1 MVPSKTSTTLTMT
14 NRASFGTRIGAIAAT
29 VGSAVGLGNIWRFPY
44 VAGENGGGAFIIV
57 YIGCVLLLGIPV
69 MLSEFIIGRSTHLN
83 MRGALKK
90 LSPRSKVHNVAFVC
104 VLGAI
109 ITLGF
114 YSVVCGWVLEYIYQ
128 AVVGNL
134 SGHTTEEY
142 SAIFSDFVASPY
154 RNVLLTVLFLGI
166 NFFVMLGGVR
176 KGVELTSSIMMPLLF
191 VLLVIF
197 CINSLLLPNSGK
209 GLNFLFEV
217 DFSKLTWRG
226 VVDAFGQAFMSLTL
240 GIAGLITFS
249 SYFKDKAPLV
259 RDACTIATLDTLVAL
274 LAGVVIF
281 PAVFSFGMQP
291 EAGPKLVFEV
301 LPNIFQQM
309 PGGYIWAVLFFVL
322 LFFAALTST
331 ISLSEIPI
339 TFISEEFKTGRKTA
353 TFIVAGMTLVIA
365 VVSALSFNVLSGVS
379 IIDKNIFDFLNDLS
393 SNFFMLLG
401 GLFTA
406 IYVGWFLDKKV
417 ITAQLTNNGAL
428 RTRIQWIV
436 IFCLR
441 FVAPVAVIFIFL
453 CYMGII

>member
-1 MVPSKTSTTLTMT
+1 MG
-14 NRASFGTRIGAIAAT
+14 NRASFGSRMGAIAAT

-44 VAGENGGGAFIIV
+44 EAGGNGGGAFIIV

-69 MLSEFIIGRSTHLN
+69 MLSEFIIGRGTHLN

-90 LSPRSKVHNVAFVC
+90 LSPNSKIHNVAFIC
-104 VLGAI
+104 VIGAI

-114 YSVVCGWVLEYIYQ
+114 YSVVCGWVLEYLYQ
-128 AVVGNL
+128 SAVGNL
-134 SGHTTEEY
+134 SGRTTAEY
-142 SAIFSDFVASPY
+142 SQIFTDFISSPV
-154 RNVLLTVLFLGI
+154 RNVLLTVVFLAI
-166 NFFVMLGGVR
+166 NFFVMLGGIR
-176 KGVELTSSIMMPLLF
+176 KGVERTSSVMMPLLF
-191 VLLVIF
+191 LLLIIF
-197 CINSLLLPNSGK
+197 AVNSLLLPNSGK
-209 GLNFLFEV
+209 GMEFLFNI

-249 SYFKDKAPLV
+249 SYFKDEAPLV
-259 RDACTIATLDTLVAL
+259 RDACTIASLDTLVAL
-274 LAGVVIF
+274 LSGIVIF

-309 PGGYIWAVLFFVL
+309 PGGYFWALMFFVL

-339 TFISEEFKTGRKTA
+339 TFISEEFKISRKKA
-353 TFIVAGMTLVIA
+353 TFIVAIFTLVFA
-365 VVSALSFNVLSGVS
+365 VLSALSFNMLSS
-379 IIDKNIFDFLNDLS
+379 IVVAEMNLFDLFNYLA

-428 RTRIQWIV
+428 RTRVQGAV
-436 IFCLR
+436 VFCLR
-441 FVAPVAVIFIFL
+441 FIAPVAVIVIFL
-453 CYMGII
+453 CYLGII

>member
-1 MVPSKTSTTLTMT
+1 MG
-14 NRASFGTRIGAIAAT
+14 NRASFGSRMGAIAAT

-44 VAGENGGGAFIIV
+44 EAGENGGGAFIIV

-69 MLSEFIIGRSTHLN
+69 MLSEFIIGRGTHLN

-90 LSPRSKVHNVAFVC
+90 LSPNSKIHNVAFIC
-104 VLGAI
+104 VIGAI

-114 YSVVCGWVLEYIYQ
+114 YSVVCGWVLEYLYQ
-128 AVVGNL
+128 SAVGNL
-134 SGHTTEEY
+134 SGRTTAEY
-142 SAIFSDFVASPY
+142 SQIFTDFISSPV
-154 RNVLLTVLFLGI
+154 RNVLLTVVFLAI
-166 NFFVMLGGVR
+166 NFFVMLGGIR
-176 KGVELTSSIMMPLLF
+176 KGVERTSSVMMPLLF
-191 VLLVIF
+191 LLLIIF
-197 CINSLLLPNSGK
+197 AVNSLLLPNSGK
-209 GLNFLFEV
+209 GMEFLFNI

-249 SYFKDKAPLV
+249 SYFKDDAPLV

-274 LAGVVIF
+274 FSGIVIF

-309 PGGYIWAVLFFVL
+309 PGGYFWALMFFVL

-339 TFISEEFKTGRKTA
+339 TFISEEFKISRKKA
-353 TFIVAGMTLVIA
+353 TFIVAIFTLVIA
-365 VVSALSFNVLSGVS
+365 VLSALSFNMLSS
-379 IIDKNIFDFLNDLS
+379 IVVAEMNLFDLFNYLA

-428 RTRIQWIV
+428 RTRVQGAV
-436 IFCLR
+436 VFCLR
-441 FVAPVAVIFIFL
+441 FIAPVAVIVIFL
-453 CYMGII
+453 CYLGII

>member
-1 MVPSKTSTTLTMT
+1 MT
-14 NRASFGTRIGAIAAT
+14 NRASFGSRVGAIAAT

-44 VAGENGGGAFIIV
+44 EAGENGGGAFIIV

-69 MLSEFIIGRSTHLN
+69 MLSEFIIGRGTHLN

-90 LSPRSKVHNVAFVC
+90 LSPNSKIHNVAFIC

-114 YSVVCGWVLEYIYQ
+114 YSVVCGWVLEYLYQ
-128 AVVGNL
+128 AAVGNL
-134 SGHTTEEY
+134 CDRSAAEY
-142 SAIFSDFVASPY
+142 SQIFTDFISNPY
-154 RNVLLTVLFLGI
+154 RNVLLTVAFLAI

-176 KGVELTSSIMMPLLF
+176 KGVERTSSVMMPLLF
-191 VLLVIF
+191 LMLLVF
-197 CINSLLLPNSGK
+197 AVNSLLLPNAGK
-209 GLNFLFEV
+209 GLEFLFSV
-217 DFSKLTWRG
+217 DFSQLTWRG

-249 SYFKDKAPLV
+249 SYFKDEAPLV
-259 RDACTIATLDTLVAL
+259 RDACTIATLDTLVAI

-309 PGGYIWAVLFFVL
+309 PGGYVWGVMFFVL

-339 TFISEEFKTGRKTA
+339 TFISEEFHLTRKKA
-353 TFIVAGMTLVIA
+353 TFIVAALTLVIA
-365 VVSALSFNVLSGVS
+365 VVSALSFNVLSDTMVS
-379 IIDKNIFDFLNDLS
+379 GMNLFDFFNYLS
-393 SNFFMLLG
+393 SNFFMLMG

-406 IYVGWFLDKKV
+406 IYVGWFLDRKV
-417 ITAQLTNNGAL
+417 ITAQLTSGGRY
-428 RTRIQWIV
+428 RTRVQWAV

-441 FVAPVAVIFIFL
+441 YIAPVAVVIIFL
-453 CYMGII
+453 YYLGII

>member
-1 MVPSKTSTTLTMT
+1 MT
-14 NRASFGTRIGAIAAT
+14 NRASFSSRIGAIAAT

-44 VAGENGGGAFIIV
+44 IAGENGGGAFIIV

-83 MRGALKK
+83 MRGALKQ
-90 LSPRSKVHNVAFVC
+90 LSPNSKVHNVAFIC

-114 YSVVCGWVLEYIYQ
+114 YSVVCGWVLEYLYQ
-128 AVVGNL
+128 AVAGNL
-134 SGHTTEEY
+134 SGHTTAEY
-142 SAIFSDFVASPY
+142 SAIFTDFVSSPY
-154 RNVLLTVLFLGI
+154 RNVLLTVVFLGI

-176 KGVELTSSIMMPLLF
+176 KGVERTSSIMMPMLF
-191 VLLVIF
+191 VLLVMF
-197 CINSLLLPNSGK
+197 CINSMLLPNSGK
-209 GLNFLFEV
+209 GLDFLFNV

-249 SYFKDKAPLV
+249 SFFKDKAPLV

-274 LAGVVIF
+274 LAGIMIF

-291 EAGPKLVFEV
+291 ESGPKLVFEV

-309 PGGYIWAVLFFVL
+309 PGGYLWAILFFVL
-322 LFFAALTST
+322 LIFAALTST

-339 TFISEEFKTGRKTA
+339 TFISEEFKTSRKSA
-353 TFIVAGMTLVIA
+353 TLIVAGITLVIA

-417 ITAQLTNNGAL
+417 ITAQLTNHGTL
-428 RTRIQWIV
+428 RTRIQWFIV
-436 IFCLR
+436 FCLR
-441 FVAPVAVIFIFL
+441 FVAPVAVVLIFL
-453 CYMGII
+453 CYVGII